1 MKNKENNEKE
11 DDSNNSILNNMIKE
25 TNSKNSVDI
34 KLNEEEIKKNTSGA
48 SFTYFFDFKPCK
60 NFKLNLHGNNPYKTN
75 YDQIKFFNDNVEEK
89 KPYDNSNQFDFQTE
103 SEDDRSNNQNFIGP
117 SRNIKLGK
125 ENHTFFKNSQP
136 Y

>member
-1 MKNKENNEKE
+1 MKMKNKENNEKE
-11 DDSNNSILNNMIKE
+11 DDTNNPNLSNMTKDSNLKNVIE
-25 TNSKNSVDI
+25 TK
-34 KLNEEEIKKNTSGA
+34 EEIKKNTSGA

-75 YDQIKFFNDNVEEK
+75 YDQIKFFNDKVEEK

-125 ENHTFFKNSQP
+125 ENHSFLKNSQP